1 MSAESGAQV
10 GNEKRANVLPVGTAS
25 GPGFLGP
32 SYNPADEMLPP
43 AAVGVRRGG
52 DLGDVVGAVKGIIY
66 YGDMIGFGAPSS
78 GFTRGMPGLRPLGV
92 NYFVN
97 SGLTCSNGATMWEY
111 VKTIPEGNALGNK
124 VRDALKGVGLPA
136 LRGMA
141 PGMVEDVKFALN
153 PYPVIN
159 AVVGSG
165 YPKCKLVKN
174 LVGDIDG
181 KITNVDGVLLV
192 DPVGLIKGGDGR
204 YYQQRW
210 VQDYYPVQLRTAQQE
225 SQESAEDRAEPIQLA
240 YEDWEKE
247 PKVYKEDGCRKD
259 PAGTEAQPMFCSAA
273 TKTETITLID
283 GKTVIAQL
291 EGYENY
297 NPMNARFTLQ
307 KKPTALL
314 SLSVAAISVVFLI
327 SFWGN
332 KGSLF
337 RK

>member
-1 MSAESGAQV
+1 MSAEGGSQV

-43 AAVGVRRGG
+43 AAIGVRRGG

-78 GFTRGMPGLRPLGV
+78 GFTQGLPGLRPLGV

-141 PGMVEDVKFALN
+141 PGMVEDVKYALN
-153 PYPVIN
+153 PFPVIN

-192 DPVGLIKGGDGR
+192 DPAGLIKGKDGR
-204 YYQQRW
+204 YYQERW
-210 VQDYYPVQLRTAQQE
+210 VQDYYPVKVRANE
-225 SQESAEDRAEPIQLA
+225 EKESAEDRADPIQLS
-240 YEDWEKE
+240 YEDWEKQ
-247 PKVYKEDGCRKD
+247 PKIYKENGCRKNT
-259 PAGTEAQPMFCSAA
+259 AGKEAQPLFCNP
-273 TKTETITLID
+273 TNKTETITLFD

-291 EGYENY
+291 EGYQDY
-297 NPMNARFTLQ
+297 SPIDGSFTLQ

-314 SLSVAAISVVFLI
+314 SLSVAVISVICLI
-327 SFWGN
+327 SYWGTA
-332 KGSLF
+332 KF